1 MRRLSKHLYEVLS
14 SYHQPIHGLCREEC
28 HCTCSCQSAAT
39 QLIRPEDWESSSEW
53 VIFDVPEEPEPQ
65 VYDVMIK
72 SSIVMNV
79 PHCIDTAQ
87 AP

>member
-1 MRRLSKHLYEVLS
+1 MAY
-14 SYHQPIHGLCREEC
+14 ICREEC
-28 HCTCSCQSAAT
+28 LSTCSCQSAGEVVT
-39 QLIRPEDWESSSEW
+39 QSMQPEDWESSSEW

-79 PHCIDTAQ
+79 SHCI
-87 AP
+87 